1 MKSLSKGL
9 IILVLCWIALPTIAR
24 KIYIDPG
31 HFIGGKRCDLEI
43 ETNLAIAL
51 KLKKLLSMDEG
62 WEIEMSRENGKVI
75 ESLPDRVKDANEFNA
90 DLLIS
95 IHCNAVGDDCDAD
108 LQATGTETFWCDD
121 KIDRGLD
128 PDGKKS
134 KEFAHLVQKHMV
146 KRGEWLD
153 RRVVEDF
160 SYLRDE
166 NGNPYH
172 SYILQNSQAPACL
185 NEIGF
190 VDNAEDRKKLE
201 DDQWRE
207 KFALAYRDAIYEYFD
222 RQPPRIN
229 LPKDIEINPDI
240 RTDEPEP
247 SISIELSHGWN
258 MISIPGTPVDS
269 DPRSLAGPG
278 SQITSLLEY
287 NGDTGWQKVEELKLG
302 KAYWI
307 KTNNPNG
314 EVIQVPY
321 TPADHYTITLKK
333 GWNLIGSVSSRAAFD
348 DFEGANRLDGRVL
361 RWDPID
367 KEFHN
372 VFALEPGVGYYVYA
386 RVPGTLTVKV
396 GAPDS
401 PAAFWTRPPVSTV
414 ELPGFP
420 PMPFETVQTSW
431 SRTNFVPST
440 SKVLTNFPNPF
451 NPETWIPFQIKQES
465 VVTIHIHNFAGQL
478 VKTLEVG
485 SRTAGVYDTKERAVY
500 WDGTNEQS
508 EPASSGTY
516 FYTLQAEDFQ
526 GTKKMLLLK

>member
-1 MKSLSKGL
+1 MKSLTRRL
-9 IILVLCWIALPTIAR
+9 IILALCWITLPAIAQR
-24 KIYIDPG
+24 IYIDPG
-31 HFIGGKRCDLEI
+31 HFAGNAGTNLELQ
-43 ETNLAIAL
+43 TNLAVGL
-51 KLKKLLSMDEG
+51 KLKELLSMDEG
-62 WEIEMSRENGKVI
+62 WEISMSRENGKVI
-75 ESLPDRVKDANEFNA
+75 KSLADRVTDANESNT

-95 IHCNAVGDDCDAD
+95 IHCNAGGG
-108 LQATGTETFWCDD
+108 TGTETFWCDD

-134 KEFAHLVQKHMV
+134 KEFAHLVQKHMAD
-146 KRGEWLD
+146 RGEWNS

-160 SYLRDE
+160 SYLRDK
-166 NGNPYH
+166 NGDPYH
-172 SYILQNSQAPACL
+172 SYILQNSEAPACL

-190 VDNAEDRKKLE
+190 VDTVEDRKKLE

-222 RQPPRIN
+222 IEQPRIDVPGGIV
-229 LPKDIEINPDI
+229 LDI
-240 RTDEPEP
+240 RTDEPAQL
-247 SISIELSHGWN
+247 ISIQLSHGWN
-258 MISIPGTPVDS
+258 VISIPGTPVNS

-278 SQITSLLEY
+278 SHIVFPLYEY
-287 NGDTGWQKVEELKLG
+287 NNAIGFQEVEKLKLG
-302 KAYWI
+302 KGYWI

-321 TPADHYTITLKK
+321 TSADRYTITLKK

-401 PAAFWTRPPVSTV
+401 PAAFWTRHPVSTV
-414 ELPGFP
+414 KLPGLP

-440 SKVLTNFPNPF
+440 SKILANFPNPF
-451 NPETWIPFQIKQES
+451 NPETWIPFQIKQER
-465 VVTIHIHNFAGQL
+465 VVTIHIHNSAGQL
-478 VKTLEVG
+478 VRTLEVG
-485 SRTAGVYDTKERAVY
+485 SRAAGVYDTKERAVY
-500 WDGTNEQS
+500 WDGTNEQG
-508 EPASSGTY
+508 EPVSSGTY
-516 FYTLQAEDFQ
+516 FYTLQAGDFQ

>member
-1 MKSLSKGL
+1 MKSLTSGL
-9 IILVLCWIALPTIAR
+9 IILVMCWVVPPTIAQR
-24 KIYIDPG
+24 IYIDPG
-31 HFIGGKRCDLEI
+31 HFAGNAGTNLELQ
-43 ETNLAIAL
+43 TNLAVGL
-51 KLKKLLSMDEG
+51 KLKELLSMDER
-62 WEIEMSRENGKVI
+62 WEISMSRENGKVI
-75 ESLPDRVKDANEFNA
+75 DSLPDRVKDVNEFNA

-95 IHCNAVGDDCDAD
+95 IHCNASGG
-108 LQATGTETFWCDD
+108 TGTETFWCDD
-121 KIDRGLD
+121 KKDRSLD

-146 KRGEWLD
+146 ERGEWLD

-166 NGNPYH
+166 NGNLYH
-172 SYILQNSQAPACL
+172 LYILQNSQAPACL

-190 VDNAEDRKKLE
+190 VDDVGDREKLADNE
-201 DDQWRE
+201 WRE
-207 KFALAYRDAIYEYFD
+207 KFALAFRDAIYEYFD
-222 RQPPRIN
+222 GQQPRIN
-229 LPKDIEINPDI
+229 DPEDIVLDI
-240 RTDEPEP
+240 RTDEPAQLT
-247 SISIELSHGWN
+247 SIQLSHGWN
-258 MISIPGTPVDS
+258 VISIPGTPVNS
-269 DPRSLAGPG
+269 DPHSLAEPG
-278 SQITSLLEY
+278 SQIIFPLYKYE
-287 NGDTGWQKVEELKLG
+287 DATGFQKVTQLKLG
-302 KAYWI
+302 VGYWI

-321 TPADHYTITLKK
+321 TSADRYTITLKK

-414 ELPGFP
+414 ELPGLP

-451 NPETWIPFQIKQES
+451 NPETWIPFQIKQER
-465 VVTIHIHNFAGQL
+465 VVTIHIHNSAGQL
-478 VKTLEVG
+478 VRTLEVG
-485 SRTAGVYDTKERAVY
+485 SRAAGVYDTKGRAVY
-500 WDGTNEQS
+500 WDGTNEQG
-508 EPASSGTY
+508 EPVSSGTY
-516 FYTLQAEDFQ
+516 FYTLQAGDFQ